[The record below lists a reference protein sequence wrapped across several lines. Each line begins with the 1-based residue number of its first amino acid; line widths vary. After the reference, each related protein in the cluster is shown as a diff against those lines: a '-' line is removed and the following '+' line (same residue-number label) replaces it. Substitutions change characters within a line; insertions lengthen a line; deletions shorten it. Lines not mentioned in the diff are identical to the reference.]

1 MTTVLD
7 FPHYIPKFRGKTN
20 ERLWVEGQLYY
31 NESFKEH
38 YIIITQMLTDISYC
52 AIKHKVIPETV
63 TISTGLVDA
72 NGKEIYEGDILDF
85 NGHYVLVY
93 WDGECYQWKTYLLDE
108 NEEKCWEWKAC
119 LTDSYHRN
127 LNTLG
132 WIAAEVPILGDM
144 TTKIIGNKWD
154 NPELIPKHL
163 KHHPITRTAL
173 WKW

>member
-20 ERLWVEGQLYY
+20 EGVWIEGPSCY
-31 NESFKEH
+31 NESGKS
-38 YIIITQMLTDISYC
+38 YIITTQMLTDICYC
-52 AIKHKVIPETV
+52 AIKHEVIPKTV
-63 TISTGLVDA
+63 TVSTGLMDT
-72 NGKEIYEGDILDF
+72 NDKEIYEGDILDF
-85 NGHYVLVY
+85 NGHHVLVY
-93 WDGECYQWKTYLLDE
+93 WNGECYQWKTYLLDE
-108 NEEKCWEWKAC
+108 DEHKCVEWDIC
-119 LTDSYHRN
+119 LTDSYSRY

-163 KHHPITRTAL
+163 KPHPVTKTGPL
-173 WKW
+173 KW